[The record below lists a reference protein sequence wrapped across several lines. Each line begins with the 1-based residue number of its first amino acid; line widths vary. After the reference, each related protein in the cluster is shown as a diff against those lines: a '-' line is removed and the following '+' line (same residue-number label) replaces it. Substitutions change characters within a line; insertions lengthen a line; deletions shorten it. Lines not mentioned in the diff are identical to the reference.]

1 MLISN
6 PLSFMLVCNQCVKFS
21 NRRFDPIIC
30 IDSLIIL
37 TMQAVETSQTQADC
51 QCRLDRIN
59 GQIEELQRAV
69 REKASAVEQENHKFR
84 RAQVGINWSKLN
96 RQ

>member
-1 MLISN
+1 MS
-6 PLSFMLVCNQCVKFS
+6 
-21 NRRFDPIIC
+21 
-30 IDSLIIL
+30 
-37 TMQAVETSQTQADC
+37 ADC

-84 RAQVGINWSKLN
+84 RAQVGNQYACFSNLMQSQELSQIIAVDSIK
-96 RQ
+96 